1 MKKIIFLTVSAFFL
15 CGSLAFGGDI
25 NLVGIWEYTQDCV
38 RIGDSP
44 DYDYDF
50 YIETAQIE
58 IEVQQGNLFT
68 GGVVGGEV
76 PNQLFY
82 GAIDGKNVYFTFWDG
97 FANGTINSKGTEMS
111 FVSQNPLNNPP
122 NAPGTCIGTAI
133 KVFE

>member
-1 MKKIIFLTVSAFFL
+1 MFFF
-15 CGSLAFGGDI
+15 CSSLAFGKDI
-25 NLVGIWEYTQDCV
+25 NLVGFWEYNQECV
-38 RIGDSP
+38 RIGVSD
-44 DYDYDF
+44 DYEFTDES
-50 YIETAQIE
+50 ETIE